1 MTTIPFA
8 SNSSPLEI
16 DVQTFGQRLQTGF
29 DNVQLIDVREP
40 WEVDRAAIAGF
51 VNLRLSTFGEW
62 ESQIHQR
69 FDLDTETIV
78 MCHHG
83 IRSAQMC
90 QWLRQQGFTDA
101 RNLVGGIDAF
111 SCQVDAS
118 IPRY

>member
-16 DVQTFGQRLQTGF
+16 NVQTFGQRLQTGF

-51 VNLRLSTFGEW
+51 VNLPLSTFGEW